1 MTEFISNYQT
11 QSANRDPLNNIRG
24 TNIKGKAQL
33 KKVCEE
39 FEGIFV
45 AKMMSTLDKTVDREN
60 SLFQE
65 SKYLTNLKSV
75 MYADLGRQ
83 VATSPTS
90 NIGLAAQMY
99 KQLERTV
106 ID

>member
-11 QSANRDPLNNIRG
+11 QSANMDPLNNIRS
-24 TNIKGKAQL
+24 TKFSGKAQL

-45 AKMMSTLDKTVDREN
+45 AKMMSTLDKTVDKEN

-65 SKYLTNLKSV
+65 SKYVTNLKSV
-75 MYADLGRQ
+75 MYSDLGRQ

-90 NIGLAAQMY
+90 NIGLATQMY
-99 KQLERTV
+99 KQLEKTV
-106 ID
+106 SD